1 MIRLDKFL
9 ADMGCGTRS
18 EIKKDIR
25 KGLAQ
30 VDGKVVKDAGTLLS
44 GTETVTF
51 KGETVVYEDKVY
63 YMLNKPA
70 GVLSATED
78 RNCKTVLDIIDEN
91 RRKDLFPVGRLD
103 IDTEGLLLITNDG
116 AMAHRILSPAHHVDK
131 IYFARVSGRLTQE
144 DVLAFS
150 EGLKLSDDF
159 TALPAKLDIISSGD
173 TSEAYVTIREGK
185 FHQVKRM
192 FLKRGCEVIYL
203 KRLAMGPVTLDPDL
217 APGEYRRLSEK
228 EITLL
233 KEIR

>member
-30 VDGKVVKDAGTLLS
+30 VDGRVVKDAGTLLC
-44 GTETVTF
+44 GTETVVF
-51 KGETVVYEDKVY
+51 KGDTVVYEDKVY

-78 RNCKTVLDIIDEN
+78 RNCKTVLDIINEN

-131 IYFARVSGRLTQE
+131 TYFARVNGRLTQD

-173 TSEAYVTIREGK
+173 TSEAYVTISEGK

-203 KRLAMGPVTLDPDL
+203 KRLAMGPVTLDKDL
-217 APGEYRRLSEK
+217 APGEYRRLSGK